1 MEPDKEKILEA
12 GFFYFQNQNFK
23 KAIKIFEEG
32 LALFPDD
39 TDIYYN
45 LGIVYESINDIEKA
59 KECFKRVLE
68 IDKNNI
74 DAKKHLE
81 NLINL

>member
-12 GFFYFQNQNFK
+12 GYFYFHNQNFK
-23 KAIKIFEEG
+23 EAIKIFEKG
-32 LALFPDD
+32 LAMFPDD
-39 TDIYYN
+39 IDIYYN

-59 KECFKRVLE
+59 KECFKKVLE
-68 IDKNNI
+68 IDSENT

-81 NLINL
+81 KLINI